1 MLLKRLFLVVTIVF
15 CTGIAFAQ
23 ENTTENA
30 VEKATVENAT
40 VPATQNSPWQFEA
53 GISAGRLTPIMI
65 NAGIGYNNFFFRTM
79 GGGFH
84 LGHDE
89 YWVGFRGSF
98 AWKFFRE
105 LPFSIDLGFGGGYA
119 FANAPNGY
127 LRTLN
132 RANKKRLVRPYN
144 YKEVLDISVEMR
156 ANIYG
161 VFTYIAIPV
170 HCFMKHN
177 EPNVI
182 WQVGY
187 AYKF

>member
-1 MLLKRLFLVVTIVF
+1 MLLKRLILVFAIVF
-15 CTGIAFAQ
+15 FTESAFA
-23 ENTTENA
+23 TENSTGNA
-30 VEKATVENAT
+30 AESEQTKAHG
-40 VPATQNSPWQFEA
+40 SPWQFEA
-53 GISAGRLTPIMI
+53 GISAGRPTPIMI
-65 NAGIGYNNFFFRTM
+65 NAGVGYNNFFFRVM

-84 LGHDE
+84 LDHDE

-105 LPFSIDLGFGGGYA
+105 LPFSLDLGLGSGYA

-132 RANKKRLVRPYN
+132 RANNKRLVRPYN
-144 YKEVLDISVEMR
+144 YKESLDISAEVR

-161 VFTYIAIPV
+161 VFSYIAIPV

-177 EPNVI
+177 EPTVI

-187 AYKF
+187 AYRF

>member
-1 MLLKRLFLVVTIVF
+1 MLFKRLFLVATIVF
-15 CTGIAFAQ
+15 CTEIAFA
-23 ENTTENA
+23 TENSTA
-30 VEKATVENAT
+30 AP
-40 VPATQNSPWQFEA
+40 PATASSPWQFEA
-53 GISAGRLTPIMI
+53 GISAGRPTPIML
-65 NAGIGYNNFFFRTM
+65 NAGVGYNNFFFRAM
-79 GGGFH
+79 GGGLH
-84 LGHDE
+84 LDHDE

-98 AWKFFRE
+98 AWKFFRG
-105 LPFSIDLGFGGGYA
+105 LPFSLDLGIGSGYA

-144 YKEVLDISVEMR
+144 YKESLDISVEMR

-161 VFTYIAIPV
+161 VFTYVAIPI

-177 EPNVI
+177 KPTVI

-187 AYKF
+187 AYRF